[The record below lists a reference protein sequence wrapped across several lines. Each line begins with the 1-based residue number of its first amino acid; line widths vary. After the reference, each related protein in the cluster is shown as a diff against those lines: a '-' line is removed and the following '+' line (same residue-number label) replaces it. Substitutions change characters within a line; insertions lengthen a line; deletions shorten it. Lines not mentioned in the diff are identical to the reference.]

1 MLKIP
6 EEYKIWFLKN
16 IKRLIIP
23 HIAWFGSI
31 TILTG
36 DHGLKRSLCFI
47 LGARNIGGVYWYVP
61 CLIFSMLVF
70 IIIEKE
76 VGGGKMTYL
85 CILLL
90 YLFSCI
96 YIFLPFKERSYN
108 ITFSFGCMSLA
119 CTYIGIGYTV
129 RKFGLLRY
137 RNSRPVIGLIVLI
150 LLMTLILYKSGIYK
164 YNMDMAGL
172 KLGAPILNLVIPGGI
187 MILLINTIPLLRG
200 KVGFFLSELGRGS
213 LCIMYVHKFFLN
225 NIFEKVL
232 GVEGFI
238 WIVNVIITVALS
250 YCVYKFISQNNI
262 FRVLFNGGS

>member
-1 MLKIP
+1 
-6 EEYKIWFLKN
+6 
-16 IKRLIIP
+16 
-23 HIAWFGSI
+23 
-31 TILTG
+31 
-36 DHGLKRSLCFI
+36 
-47 LGARNIGGVYWYVP
+47 
-61 CLIFSMLVF
+61 
-70 IIIEKE
+70 
-76 VGGGKMTYL
+76 MTYL